1 MHSMSRVPQMT
12 VTVKRPGPPPFIMTA
27 GTTEVP
33 KPVRAANSEAMRIQA
48 LSRAGTPDVR
58 GAGAM
63 LTRLS
68 RDLPVDPMATMYAS
82 SAQERARK
90 MTGPSREGV
99 GISGVIMR
107 REVTRG
113 LSLSGGL
120 GGTAACE
127 STGARVAQGILGAT
141 AGVLTS
147 LGSGGFRSEQATGGG
162 GVVGSNMNAGTQ
174 QNLAIAGAAINIAGS
189 IYTGVCDARMAA
201 RGIAQ
206 PAATQ
211 TMSDWRTAAGG
222 ITQQIQQARQVSTT
236 STQPQVA
243 NPPAQDAPQAQMD
256 AQAAAVGSDAPASK
270 TWMYVAGGVAA
281 AGLLAFVVTR

>member
-12 VTVKRPGPPPFIMTA
+12 VTVRRPGPPPFILTR
-27 GTTEVP
+27 GTSAAP

-48 LSRAGTPDVR
+48 LSRAGTPDVS

-63 LTRLS
+63 LTRLAS
-68 RDLPVDPMATMYAS
+68 DLPVDPMASMYAA
-82 SAQERARK
+82 SAHERARK
-90 MTGPSREGV
+90 MSPPSRQGV
-99 GISGVIMR
+99 GVSGVIMQ

-147 LGSGGFRSEQATGGG
+147 LGSGGFRSEQASGNG
-162 GVVGSNMNAGTQ
+162 GVVGSNMSGGTQ
-174 QNLAIAGAAINIAGS
+174 QNLAIAGASINIAGS
-189 IYTGVCDARMAA
+189 IYTGVCDARMAS

-222 ITQQIQQARQVSTT
+222 ITQQIQQARQVSST
-236 STQPQVA
+236 STQPQVS
-243 NPPAQDAPQAQMD
+243 NPPAQDQAQAQMD
-256 AQAAAVGSDAPASK
+256 AQAGAVGANAPESK